1 MKGTLPD
8 RARFGVFELDLKAG
22 ELHKNGKT
30 VLLQEQPF
38 QVLRMLV
45 VGGGELVTR
54 EAIQKKL
61 WPNDTVVE
69 FDHGINTAIQKL
81 RQVLGDSADRPSYIQ
96 TVARRGYRLVA
107 PVEWVGVSGGDKPS
121 SSDYGNRRDAAPT
134 ELKSQASALAGTK
147 VSHYRVLEIL
157 GGGGMGVVY
166 RAEDLKLGRAVA
178 LKFLAKELA
187 TDSLTLQ
194 RFERETRTASALNHP
209 NICTIYEVGEH
220 EGQPFMVMELLE
232 GETLRELIAKTGAS
246 SEGKRSQ
253 LPTQRLLDIILQ
265 IADGLDAAHQKGII
279 HRDIKPANIFVT
291 AQGQVKILDFGLAKL
306 AMTAAGVAAGELCE
320 DGAHGTQP
328 EAKPGAAIAHSLT
341 QTGKAMGTAGYMSPE
356 QVRGDKL
363 DPRTDL
369 FSFGLVLYEMATGHR
384 AFGGDTA
391 PILHDAIL
399 KRAPAPMRELNPG
412 LPPKLEA
419 ITSKALEKD
428 RELRYQHA
436 SEIRADLK
444 RLQQEAAT
452 RLRGWTIAVAGA
464 LAVAAMTGMW
474 WFEPHHLALPDLKVR
489 QLTNNRSDNPVRTG
503 AISPDGKYLAYADL
517 KGIHAKLLDTG
528 RTQSIP
534 RPEALKGNPLEWEIV
549 QWLPDSTS
557 FLANLSPPSERYLDQ
572 HSSIWK
578 FSIAGAPPRK
588 LRDDAE
594 GWSVSPDGHL
604 VFFGANP
611 GGFGKREIWQMGPD
625 GEQPLKL
632 FESDENSAMIGV
644 QWLEGGHRLGYL
656 KLDKSGLAYQSR
668 DLRGGLPTTALSTTE
683 NSSPSGLWLPDG
695 RIFNVLMEPSP
706 NDYSCNIW
714 GMRADIQTGELAEP
728 PKRITNWT
736 GFCIDVESVTADGKR
751 LTFMEWAGEGTI
763 DLADFQSRGA
773 RITSPTHLPRIGS
786 NSRVSAW
793 TDDSK
798 AVIFLSKRNGQWG
811 IFRQLLNDYTAETI
825 VASLPGYPLF
835 TKGNLLAVPRT
846 SPDGRL
852 VLYAIYDKYPIGLE
866 HGYGSATL
874 MQLMRVPVDGGRP
887 QLVLRGHLYGPPSC
901 ARSPA
906 TVCAIAEQTQ
916 DLKQLIFTGFD
927 PLQGRGRELTR
938 LQIDPSADY
947 QWAISPDGTR
957 IAVSSNREGRINIL
971 HLGGLRPERLTVKG
985 WSSLDRIAWAA
996 NTNGLFV
1003 SSLAPDSS
1011 VLLYVDLR
1019 SNAHVL
1025 WKQEG
1030 GVATWGIPSP
1040 DGRHLAIENW
1050 TLNSNIWMMENF

>member
-22 ELHKNGKT
+22 ELHKDGQT

-45 VGGGELVTR
+45 VGGGDLVTR

-81 RQVLGDSADRPSYIQ
+81 RQALGDSADKPRYIQ
-96 TVARRGYRLVA
+96 TVARRGYRLMA
-107 PVEWVGVSGGDKPS
+107 PVKWVGVSDGDKPS
-121 SSDYGNRRDAAPT
+121 SNDDDNRRAAAPT
-134 ELKSQASALAGTK
+134 ELKSQASALTGTK

-178 LKFLAKELA
+178 LKFLPKELA
-187 TDSLTLQ
+187 TDSVTLQ
-194 RFERETRTASALNHP
+194 RFEREARTASSLNHP

-220 EGQPFMVMELLE
+220 EGQPFIVMELLE
-232 GETLRELIAKTGAS
+232 GETLRELISKTGS
-246 SEGKRSQ
+246 SSDGKRSQ

-265 IADGLDAAHQKGII
+265 IAGGLDAAHQKGII

-291 AQGQVKILDFGLAKL
+291 TQGQVKILDFGLAKL
-306 AMTAAGVAAGELCE
+306 ATTAAGIAAGELRE
-320 DGAHGTQP
+320 DGAHGTQI
-328 EAKPGAAIAHSLT
+328 EAKQGTAIAHSLT
-341 QTGKAMGTAGYMSPE
+341 QTGMAMGTAGYMSPE

-363 DPRTDL
+363 DARTDL

-384 AFGGDTA
+384 AFCGDTA

-399 KRAPAPMRELNPG
+399 NRTPARMRELNPR

-419 ITSKALEKD
+419 ITRKALEKD

-436 SEIRADLK
+436 SEISADLK

-452 RLRGWTIAVAGA
+452 RHRRWTIAAAGVF
-464 LAVAAMTGMW
+464 AVAAMTGMW
-474 WFEPHHLALPDLKVR
+474 WFKPHQPALPDLKVR
-489 QLTNNRSDNPVRTG
+489 QLTNNLSDNPVTTG

-517 KGIHAKLLDTG
+517 KGIHVKRLDTG
-528 RTQSIP
+528 HTQSIP
-534 RPEALKGNPLEWEIV
+534 RPDGLNGNPVGWEIV

-557 FLANLSPPSERYLDQ
+557 FLANLSPPSQRYLDQ

-578 FSIAGAPPRK
+578 FSIAGTTPRK

-604 VFFGANP
+604 VLFGANP

-632 FESDENSAMIGV
+632 FESDENSAMIGA
-644 QWLEGGHRLGYL
+644 QWLAGGQRLGYL

-668 DLRGGLPTTALSTTE
+668 DLRGGPPTTALTTTE
-683 NSSPSGLWLPDG
+683 DTAPSGLWLPDG
-695 RIFNVLMEPSP
+695 RIFNVLIEPSP
-706 NDYSCNIW
+706 NDYSCNVW
-714 GMRADIQTGELAEP
+714 EMRADIQTGELAEP

-751 LTFMEWAGEGTI
+751 LTFLEWAGEGTI
-763 DLADFQSRGA
+763 DLADLQSSGA
-773 RITSPTHLPRIGS
+773 RITIPTHLPRIG

-825 VASLPGYPLF
+825 VASLPGYPVF
-835 TKGNLLAVPRT
+835 AKGNLLAVPRT

-852 VLYAIYDKYPIGLE
+852 VLYAIYDKYPVGLD
-866 HGYGSATL
+866 HGYGAATL
-874 MQLMRVPVDGGRP
+874 MQLMRVPVDGGLP
-887 QLVLRGHLYGPPSC
+887 QLVLRGSLYGPPSC

-906 TVCAIAEQTQ
+906 TACAIAEQTQ

-938 LQIDPSADY
+938 LEIDPSADY

-971 HLGGLRPERLTVKG
+971 PLGGLRPVRLTVKG
-985 WSSLDRIAWAA
+985 WSSLDHIAWAA
-996 NTNGLFV
+996 NGSGLFV
-1003 SSLAPDSS
+1003 STLTQDGS

-1019 SNAHVL
+1019 GDAHVL

-1040 DGRHLAIENW
+1040 DGRHVAIENW